1 MRILLTEKQIAEKV
15 RSLGVQLSA
24 DYREKNP
31 VLIGCLKGCVVFLA
45 DLMRAITVPHAIDF
59 VRTSSYGMGQV
70 STGVEEADVFDV
82 NIRGRHAVIVDD
94 IVDTGRTL
102 AYLMEVLTKQ
112 EPLSLKVCA
121 LLVKP
126 EAHRAPVTVDYRGF
140 DIPADFVV
148 GYGLDWGERYR
159 DLPYVAVADED
170 EVADQQN
177 T

>member
-1 MRILLTEKQIAEKV
+1 MKILLTEEQIAEKV
-15 RSLGVQLSA
+15 RTLGAQLSV

-45 DLMRAITVPHAIDF
+45 DLMREITVPHAIDF
-59 VRTSSYGMGQV
+59 VRTSSYGKGQV
-70 STGVEEADVFDV
+70 SAGVLETEIFDV
-82 NIRGRHAVIVDD
+82 NVRGRHAVIVED
-94 IVDTGRTL
+94 IVDTGLTL
-102 AYLMEVLTKQ
+102 GYLMEVLTKQ

-126 EAHRAPVTVDYRGF
+126 GAHRAPVTIDYRGF

-159 DLPYVAVADED
+159 DLPYVAVVDVQDA
-170 EVADQQN
+170 
-177 T
+177 

>member
-1 MRILLTEKQIAEKV
+1 MRILLTEEQIAEKV
-15 RSLGVQLSA
+15 RSLGAQLSA

-45 DLMRAITVPHAIDF
+45 DLMREITVPHAIDF
-59 VRTSSYGMGQV
+59 VRASSYGKGQV
-70 STGVEEADVFDV
+70 SAGVAKVEIFDV
-82 NIRGRHAVIVDD
+82 DIRGRHAVIVED
-94 IVDTGRTL
+94 IVDTGLTL
-102 AYLMEVLTKQ
+102 GYLTEVLTKQ

-126 EAHRAPVTVDYRGF
+126 EARRAPVTIDYRGF
-140 DIPADFVV
+140 DIPGDFVV

-159 DLPYVAVADED
+159 DLPYVAVVDEQD
-170 EVADQQN
+170 